1 MLSADES
8 ELVYVTAAGEGAD
21 RVTGMRMPVGS
32 GIAGWVVQSGQAV
45 ALADLTADPRFDR
58 AAAER
63 TGYVPRAVLAVPVA
77 VDDRVLGVLTLLDR
91 DESRPGA
98 DRDMALL
105 TAFAEHTALTVD
117 AERSFGE
124 LGRVL
129 LAAVGRAA
137 QEGSTLAAALDRA
150 SARPAETDDLGE
162 LAGLVAQLAEQG
174 EQERR
179 LALALVREVL
189 AYTGRRS
196 PRRSR

>member
-1 MLSADES
+1 MPRTELLRQQARARRAQLDLAGGRNAVSRERRDGLLHTMSAPGGDFS
-8 ELVYVTAAGEGAD
+8 GA
-21 RVTGMRMPVGS
+21 
-32 GIAGWVVQSGQAV
+32 
-45 ALADLTADPRFDR
+45 L
-58 AAAER
+58 
-63 TGYVPRAVLAVPVA
+63 
-77 VDDRVLGVLTLLDR
+77 
-91 DESRPGA
+91 
-98 DRDMALL
+98 ALL

-150 SARPAETDDLGE
+150 SARPAEPDDLGE

-179 LALALVREVL
+179 LALALVREVVT
-189 AYTGRRS
+189 YTGRRS